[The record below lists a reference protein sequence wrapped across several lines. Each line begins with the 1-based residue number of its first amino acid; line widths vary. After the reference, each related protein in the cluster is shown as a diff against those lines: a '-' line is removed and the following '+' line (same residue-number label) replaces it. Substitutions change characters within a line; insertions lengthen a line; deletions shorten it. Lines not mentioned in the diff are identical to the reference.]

1 MAKRRKK
8 KTVRVIYQSL
18 GPLPVRLAEQY
29 AGLPLVFSDASAK
42 RHGGLAAVLFCDPN
56 AEAIITTQ
64 TVPLDASNALEF
76 QAALFALAQAW
87 INFPGRPFTLFTDNR
102 DAADRLQ
109 RAKVEG
115 VAQDAELAHSLN
127 QRGIADAFAHASISW
142 VKGHASCRGNTL
154 ADQHAAEAAS

>member
-8 KTVRVIYQSL
+8 KVVRIIYQSP
-18 GPLPVRLAEQY
+18 GPLPARIAEQY
-29 AGLPLVFSDASAK
+29 AGLALVFSDASAS
-42 RHGGLAAVLFCDPN
+42 RNGGLAAALFSSPD

-87 INFPGRPFTLFTDNR
+87 INFPGRPFALFTDNR

-109 RAKVEG
+109 RAKVQG
-115 VAQDAELAHSLN
+115 VAQDAELAHRLT
-127 QRGIADAFAHASISW
+127 QLGIADAFAHASISW

>member
-1 MAKRRKK
+1 MTKRRKK
-8 KTVRVIYQSL
+8 KSPGVIYQSL

-42 RHGGLAAVLFCDPN
+42 RHGGLAAVLFGDPG
-56 AEAIITTQ
+56 AEAIIATQ

-87 INFPGRPFTLFTDNR
+87 IHFPGQPFALFTDNL
-102 DAADRLQ
+102 DAADRLK
-109 RAKVEG
+109 RAKTLG
-115 VAQDAELAHSLN
+115 FAQDAELAHSLN
-127 QRGIADAFAHASISW
+127 QLGIADAFAHASISW
-142 VKGHASCRGNTL
+142 IKGHASCRGNTL